1 MSEKRIDTN
10 QITREFMDTVL
21 IEQRLINSDEPS
33 TKINLFGEVFDTPI
47 MTPAFGHL
55 PVYGENRESGLV
67 EYSRAA
73 KELNAVNWIGMAEN
87 DVFQEILDTEARTIR
102 IVKPYYDKEK
112 VFDQL
117 HYACENGAF
126 AVGMDIDHAFSSKG
140 TYDNVFGEKMVRQ
153 TEEMLRE
160 YVMDSSLP
168 FIVKG
173 VLSVTDAALCAKAGA
188 KGIVVS
194 HHHGRL
200 PFAVPPI
207 MVLKEICDELKN
219 TGISVFVD
227 CSIDSGFDVFKV
239 MAAGADAVCI
249 GSKVLPTLEKK
260 GKDGVKEYIN
270 KMTEEL
276 TMAMSF
282 TNIKSVKE
290 MDASVL
296 WSKVTGKRLF

>member
-1 MSEKRIDTN
+1 MSEKRVDTN
-10 QITREFMDTVL
+10 QITREFMDNIL
-21 IEQRLINSDEPS
+21 IEQRLLNSDEPS
-33 TKINLFGEVFDTPI
+33 TKMELWGEVFDTPI

-55 PVYGENRESGLV
+55 PVYGENRESGLI

-73 KELNAVNWIGMAEN
+73 EALNAVNWIGMAEN
-87 DVFQEILDTEARTIR
+87 DVFQSILDTKAKTIR
-102 IVKPYYDKEK
+102 IVKPYYDRDK

-117 HYACENGAF
+117 RYACDKGAF
-126 AVGMDIDHAFSSKG
+126 AVGMDIDHTFSSKG
-140 TYDNVFGEKMVRQ
+140 TYDNVFGEKMIRQ
-153 TEEMLRE
+153 TKEMIEE
-160 YVMDSSLP
+160 YVKECSLP
-168 FIVKG
+168 FIAKG
-173 VLSVTDAALCAKAGA
+173 VLSAADAALCAEAGV

-219 TGISVFVD
+219 TGISIFVD
-227 CSIDSGFDVFKV
+227 CSIDSGFDAFKV

-249 GSKVLPTLEKK
+249 GSKVIPSLEKK
-260 GKDGVKEYIN
+260 GVDGVKEYIS

-276 TMAMSF
+276 AMAMSF

-290 MDASVL
+290 MDSSVL
-296 WSKVTGKRLF
+296 WNKITGKRLF